1 VRGDAEGG
9 VDARAGVTNAT
20 SEEGDRSM
28 QTRPSPAQGSR
39 GTARDYLGEL
49 GVRPIVNAAGTYT
62 KFTGSLMRPEAVEAI
77 AAMSRRYVR
86 LDELH
91 DAVGRRI
98 AGLLGCEAA
107 MVTSGAAGALTLATV
122 ACMTGCDPDKIRRV
136 PETAGMPT
144 EVIIQRTHR
153 FPYDHAV
160 RNCGVRLVEIDSRA
174 DLERA
179 AGDRTAALL
188 FLNKAEPAGRIHAQ
202 EFVAIGK
209 SLGIPTINDAAA
221 DVPPM
226 ETLFRLTRLGFDLV
240 AISGGK
246 GLQGPQNTGLLLGRQ
261 ELIAAA
267 RLNTGPNSDSLGRPL
282 KVSKEDMVGLMV
294 ALEQYLQRDHE
305 TEWAEWDRRVR
316 VIQERL
322 ESVAGVRTER
332 FVPGIANEAPHV
344 RIRWAAGAAGMSP
357 ADVAQRLRDGEPSI
371 EVVPVPSDEGCL
383 EVAVSTLLDG
393 EAEIVARRLYEIL
406 AGGR

>member
-1 VRGDAEGG
+1 
-9 VDARAGVTNAT
+9 
-20 SEEGDRSM
+20 
-28 QTRPSPAQGSR
+28 
-39 GTARDYLGEL
+39 
-49 GVRPIVNAAGTYT
+49 
-62 KFTGSLMRPEAVEAI
+62 
-77 AAMSRRYVR
+77 
-86 LDELH
+86 LH

-98 AGLLGCEAA
+98 AAVLRCEAA
-107 MVTSGAAGALTLATV
+107 MVTSGAAGALTLGTV

-144 EVIIQRTHR
+144 EVVIQRTHR

-160 RNCGVRLVEIDSRA
+160 RNCGVRLVEVDSRG

-179 AGDRTAALL
+179 IGDRTAALL
-188 FLNKAEPAGRIHAQ
+188 FLNKAEPAGQIHAQ

-209 SLGIPTINDAAA
+209 SRGIPTINDAAA

-246 GLQGPQNTGLLLGRQ
+246 GLQGPQNTGLLLGRR

-267 RLNTGPNSDSLGRPL
+267 RLNTGPNSDALGRPL

-305 TEWAEWDRRVR
+305 AEWAEWERRVR

-322 ESVAGVRTER
+322 EALPGVRTER
-332 FVPGIANEAPHV
+332 FVPVIANEAPHV
-344 RIRWAAGAAGMSP
+344 RIRWAADTSGMSP
-357 ADVAQRLRDGEPSI
+357 ADVAQRLREGEPSI
-371 EVVPVPSDEGCL
+371 EVVPAPSGEGCL
-383 EVAVSTLLDG
+383 EVASSTLLDG

-406 AGGR
+406 AGRG